1 MLPRRRGLFGT
12 GDVDAAARDA
22 AVVKT
27 VFKRL
32 LAAIASLHSLGIVH
46 RDVKPDNVLVT
57 ATGAVKLIDFGAAAD
72 MCTGINFSPE
82 SGLLDPRY
90 APPEELVLPRSFP
103 RAPPPAAAAAAAP
116 LVWAFGAPHL
126 FDAYSAGAV
135 LLQMAVPQLRP
146 AATQRSF
153 SADLAACDGDLDAWR
168 RARGERYDFSMLDAD
183 GGAGWDLVRRLTAR
197 RSGPFGRGRMSV
209 GAALGHRFLRG
220 V

>member
-1 MLPRRRGLFGT
+1 LPASSPSST
-12 GDVDAAARDA
+12 DAL
-22 AVVKT
+22 VIKT

-32 LAAIASLHSLGIVH
+32 LTALAALHSLGVVH
-46 RDVKPDNVLVT
+46 RDVKPDNVLITVD
-57 ATGAVKLIDFGAAAD
+57 GAVKLIDFGAAAD

-116 LVWAFGAPHL
+116 FVWLFGAPHL

-135 LLQMAVPQLRP
+135 LVQMAVPELRS
-146 AATQRSF
+146 ATAQRSF
-153 SADLAACDGDLDAWR
+153 TADLAAADGDADLWR
-168 RARGERYDFSMLDAD
+168 RQGPRPHYDFSVLDAD
-183 GGAGWDLVRRLTAR
+183 GGAGWDLAKRLLAPR
-197 RSGPFGRGRMSV
+197 GSGPWGGGGRLSV
-209 GAALGHRFLRG
+209 GGALRHRFLRG